1 MSKVIPEGLHG
12 NTWFDLQCPK
22 INICYIISGRK
33 FERLGQRSLTLN
45 ECTIQS
51 EMNLSVRKKMLITL
65 MHISRH

>member
-22 INICYIISGRK
+22 INNCYISGRK
-33 FERLGQRSLTLN
+33 FERLGQHLLTTS

-51 EMNLSVRKKMLITL
+51 EMNLSGKKKC
-65 MHISRH
+65 